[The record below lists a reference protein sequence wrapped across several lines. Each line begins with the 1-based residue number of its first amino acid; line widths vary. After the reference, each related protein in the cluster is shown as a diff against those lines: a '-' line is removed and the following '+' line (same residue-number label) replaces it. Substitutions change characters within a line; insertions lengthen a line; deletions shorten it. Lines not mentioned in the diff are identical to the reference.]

1 MVGDITR
8 EAREFVAKGMLIL
21 VKARPGC
28 KISVVY
34 SFCKHWQCSN
44 ALDAHIWPT
53 LDAPSPV
60 LHPGFALTINVS
72 RLGPPSAEPPHNSV
86 NHLSSPI
93 GFDLV

>member
-1 MVGDITR
+1 M
-8 EAREFVAKGMLIL
+8 AKGMLIL

-34 SFCKHWQCSN
+34 SFCKHWQCPN
-44 ALDAHIWPT
+44 ALDVPIWST
-53 LDAPSPV
+53 LDAHSLV

-72 RLGPPSAEPPHNSV
+72 CLGPSSAEPLHNSA